1 MAYDFLNDLLVVE
14 VSHFGPD
21 ALGGRL
27 ADMGARVIKV
37 EDPDGGDPVRRAGP
51 WSVGDPNG
59 FSYLHLR
66 WNRGKESVVIDLG
79 TEAGKQDFLTL
90 AAKADVVIEGM
101 RAGVME
107 RLGLGFDALKAVH
120 PAIVFCSLSGMGETG
135 PYAKLASHGPSFD
148 AFGGLGMPLGDE
160 ISRYGR
166 PQAPSIGMYAY
177 GLEAAFAVLAAVH
190 RARRTGEGAA
200 IEVAAADCAA
210 HWMPEALDPLLNPDT
225 TVERPGFLDTHGK
238 MRLWARMENYR
249 CGDGKILFLMT
260 YTDKS
265 WRALL
270 KLIGRPDLGELY
282 ERTPATGA
290 EDAEV
295 NEALKA
301 IFATR
306 TRDEWMADFLR
317 DNVAAMPVNSFADV
331 IEAPH
336 FQARGQTYS
345 ASLPDGRP
353 LTLTSSAIRVRGQA
367 FDMALAPEYGADSQ
381 AIHAEFALKGE
392 GAK

>member
-1 MAYDFLNDLLVVE
+1 MPYDFLTDLLVVE

-51 WSVGDPNG
+51 WSVGEPTG

-66 WNRGKESVVIDLG
+66 WNRGKESVVIDLA
-79 TEAGKQDFLTL
+79 TEAGKQDFLKL

-101 RAGVME
+101 RAGVMA
-107 RLGLGFDALKAVH
+107 RLGLGYDALKAAN
-120 PAIVFCSLSGMGETG
+120 PAIVFCSLSGLGETG

-148 AFGGLGMPLGDE
+148 AYGGLGTPTGDS
-160 ISRYGR
+160 ISRYDG

-177 GLEAAFAVLAAVH
+177 GLEAAFAVVSAVH

-200 IEVAAADCAA
+200 VEVAAADCAA
-210 HWMPEALDPLLNPDT
+210 HWLPEALDPLLNPEVSFT
-225 TVERPGFLDTHGK
+225 RPGFFDADGK
-238 MRLWARMENYR
+238 MRFWARMENYR
-249 CGDGKILFLMT
+249 CRDGGLIFLMT
-260 YTDKS
+260 FTDKS

-270 KLIGRPDLGELY
+270 RVIGRPDMGEIY
-282 ERTPATGA
+282 ERTPQTGH

-295 NEALKA
+295 NAALIP

-306 TRDEWMADFLR
+306 DRDDWLADFAR
-317 DNVAAMPVNSFADV
+317 ENVAAMPVNSFADV
-331 IEAPH
+331 IADPH
-336 FQARGQTYS
+336 FRARDNSY
-345 ASLPDGRP
+345 AVPLPDGRT
-353 LTLTSSAIRVRGQA
+353 LILTSTAIHVGGQSFA
-367 FDMALAPEYGADSQ
+367 MPLAPEFGQDDAKVRAEFGLGAD
-381 AIHAEFALKGE
+381 
-392 GAK
+392 

>member
-1 MAYDFLNDLLVVE
+1 MPYDFLTDLLVVE

-37 EDPDGGDPVRRAGP
+37 EDAGGGDPVRRAGP
-51 WSVGDPNG
+51 YSVGDENG

-66 WNRGKESVVIDLG
+66 WNRGKESVVIDLA
-79 TEAGKQDFLTL
+79 TEEGKKDFLTL

-101 RAGVME
+101 RAGVMA
-107 RLGLGFDALKAVH
+107 RLGLGYATLQAVN
-120 PAIVFCSLSGMGETG
+120 PAIVFCSLSGLGETG

-148 AFGGLGMPLGDE
+148 AYGGLGTPTGDS
-160 ISRYGR
+160 ISRYDG

-177 GLEAAFAVLAAVH
+177 GLEAAFAVVSAVH

-210 HWMPEALDPLLNPDT
+210 HWMPEALDPLLNADVT
-225 TVERPGFLDTHGK
+225 FTRPGFFDADGK
-238 MRLWARMENYR
+238 MRFWARMENYR
-249 CGDGKILFLMT
+249 CRDGRLIFLMT
-260 YTDKS
+260 FTDKS

-270 KLIGRPDLGELY
+270 ALIERPDLGAIY
-282 ERTPATGA
+282 ERTPQTGH

-295 NEALKA
+295 NAALIP

-306 TRDEWMADFLR
+306 DRAEWLADFAR

-331 IEAPH
+331 IADPH
-336 FQARGQTYS
+336 FQARANSYS
-345 ASLPDGRP
+345 ASLPDGRA
-353 LTLTSSAIRVRGQA
+353 LTLTSTAIHVGGQA
-367 FDMALAPEYGADSQ
+367 FEMPLAPEVGQHDAAIRAEFGLGAD
-381 AIHAEFALKGE
+381 
-392 GAK
+392 